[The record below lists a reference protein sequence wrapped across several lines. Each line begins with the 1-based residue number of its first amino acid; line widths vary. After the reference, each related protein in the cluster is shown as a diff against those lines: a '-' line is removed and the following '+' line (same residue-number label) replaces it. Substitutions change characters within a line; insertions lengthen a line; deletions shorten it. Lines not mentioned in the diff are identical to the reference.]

1 VQKFSFSSSFS
12 FSLNLS
18 LGGGIFFARHPPAA
32 FFLSIAR
39 KLAPLWREAM

>member
-18 LGGGIFFARHPPAA
+18 LAGGVVFAHHPPAA
-32 FFLSIAR
+32 FFLFIAR
-39 KLAPLWREAM
+39 KLAPLSREAI